1 MVPFQIYSLKNI
13 YNAPKHKTLYLLFDL
28 FEITC
33 VFREKKKSCFQLSH
47 DKVHVLF
54 RSNRGKINHLY
65 LSGF

>member
-33 VFREKKKSCFQLSH
+33 VFRKKKKKAAFSYLMIKSMCFL
-47 DKVHVLF
+47 DPTGV
-54 RSNRGKINHLY
+54 R
-65 LSGF
+65 